1 VAEEITFSVMQQL
14 VGDVE
19 DTLRPLLDEFEA
31 ETRIHVNLQVLN
43 WSMGMDTLLQT
54 AIHGEGPDVSE
65 IGTTWVSSFVAMNSL
80 QVFQPTDFRVIGS
93 ESEFLP
99 APWKTCFVE
108 DGTQMWAMP
117 WMVGMRVFFYRRDLF
132 EQAGLDP
139 KTAFASHDKFY
150 QSLEFLQNNGV
161 ETPWAV
167 PTLPTL
173 NTLHYIANWIWSAGG
188 NFVGSDGQEVLFN
201 SAESLAGLKKY
212 YQLGR
217 FLPKPA
223 DKLDPD
229 KVSDLFW
236 KEGKTAVLIGG
247 PWQLQAFEKI
257 AHPKVW
263 ENLGNA
269 PLPGIVFLG
278 GSNLVI
284 WEHVRNKV
292 AAVRLIGFLN
302 SDRVQKVYPP
312 HVGLYP
318 VRRETLATP
327 QFTDDPVFGELV
339 AHFETGRAYPAVSLW
354 GVIERRLP
362 KTLSDIWQAYL
373 LNPTVDLDELIKAQ
387 IDPLATRLAI
397 TLRH

>member
-1 VAEEITFSVMQQL
+1 MAEEITLSVMQQL

-19 DTLRPLLDEFEA
+19 NVLRKLLDEFEA
-31 ETRIHVNLQVLN
+31 ETHIHVNLQVLN
-43 WSMGMDTLLQT
+43 WSQGMDTLLQT

-80 QVFQPTDFRVIGS
+80 QAFQPTDKRIVGS
-93 ESEFLP
+93 ENEYLT
-99 APWKTCFVE
+99 APWKTCVFE
-108 DGTQMWAMP
+108 DGAQLWAMP
-117 WMVGMRVFFYRRDLF
+117 WMVGTRVFFYRRDLF

-139 KTAFASHDKFY
+139 QTAFTNHDEFD
-150 QSLEFLQNNGV
+150 QSLEIMREKGI
-161 ETPWAV
+161 ESPWAV

-188 NFVGSDGQEVLFN
+188 SFVSSDGQEVLFN
-201 SAESLAGLKKY
+201 KPKSLSGIQKY

-223 DKLDPD
+223 KELDPE

-236 KEGKTAVLIGG
+236 KEAQTAVLIGG
-247 PWQLQAFEKI
+247 PWQLPAFEKI
-257 AHPKVW
+257 AHPQVW
-263 ENLGNA
+263 ENLGIA
-269 PLPGIVFLG
+269 PIPGVVFLG

-284 WEHVRNKV
+284 WEHVRNKM

-302 SDRVQKVYPP
+302 SDRVQRVYPP

-318 VRRETLATP
+318 VRRETLADP
-327 QFTDDPVFGELV
+327 QFTQDPLFGDLV
-339 AHFETGRAYPAVSLW
+339 SHIETGRAYPAVSLW

-362 KTLSDIWQAYL
+362 KTLADIWQDYL
-373 LNPTVDLDELIKAQ
+373 STPDTDLGELIKGHMDQ
-387 IDPLATRLAI
+387 LASRLAI
-397 TLRH
+397 TLRR